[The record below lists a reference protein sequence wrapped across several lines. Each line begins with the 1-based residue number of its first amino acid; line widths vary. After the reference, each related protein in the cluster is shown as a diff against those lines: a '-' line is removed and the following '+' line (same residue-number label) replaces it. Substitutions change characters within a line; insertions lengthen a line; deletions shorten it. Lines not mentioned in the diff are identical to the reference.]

1 MLVLQ
6 VVRELVDRA
15 VASER
20 LPDSQVK
27 QEDLPAVQ
35 QEGNSYS
42 DSLRPSSQAKQE
54 DLLAP
59 KQEGLVGSSSLQPPS
74 EDEQQQLPVHDQGEQ
89 GGLGSVKPLSQAWQQ
104 QLPIAKQEGTT
115 GSVSVKAPTKAE
127 QQGRL
132 KRRLLDWHMANLEFA
147 NATTLHKLSMRSWD
161 QDDPY
166 EVQGSHCFLPGT
178 ELLLSALRRFELKQ
192 QEPLPS

>member
-6 VVRELVDRA
+6 VVQELVDGA

-35 QEGNSYS
+35 REGSPCS
-42 DSLRPSSQAKQE
+42 DSLRPLSRAKQE

-59 KQEGLVGSSSLQPPS
+59 KQEGHAGSSSLLPPIK
-74 EDEQQQLPVHDQGEQ
+74 DEQQQLPAHDQGEQ
-89 GGLGSVKPLSQAWQQ
+89 AVAAGGKPLIPAGQQ
-104 QLPIAKQEGTT
+104 QLPTAKQVGTT
-115 GSVSVKAPTKAE
+115 TSIDVKAPTKAE

-166 EVQGSHCFLPGT
+166 EVQGSHCFLPG
-178 ELLLSALRRFELKQ
+178 KDC
-192 QEPLPS
+192 LPS

>member
-1 MLVLQ
+1 MIVLVLQ
-6 VVRELVDRA
+6 VVRELVDWA
-15 VASER
+15 VASEG

-35 QEGNSYS
+35 QEESSCS
-42 DSLRPSSQAKQE
+42 DSLGPLSQAKQE

-59 KQEGLVGSSSLQPPS
+59 KQEGLAGSSSLRAPMK
-74 EDEQQQLPVHDQGEQ
+74 DEQQQLPPRDQGKQ
-89 GGLGSVKPLSQAWQQ
+89 AGDAGGKPLSQGWQL
-104 QLPIAKQEGTT
+104 QLSTAKQEGTT
-115 GSVSVKAPTKAE
+115 ASVSVKPPTKAE

-166 EVQGSHCFLPGT
+166 EVQGSHCFLPGKG
-178 ELLLSALRRFELKQ
+178 LLLSGFWRV
-192 QEPLPS
+192 

>member
-6 VVRELVDRA
+6 VVRELVDGA

-20 LPDSQVK
+20 LPDRQVK

-35 QEGNSYS
+35 QETSSCS
-42 DSLRPSSQAKQE
+42 DSLRPLSQAKQK

-59 KQEGLVGSSSLQPPS
+59 KQGGLAGSSSLQPPLKN
-74 EDEQQQLPVHDQGEQ
+74 EQQQLAVHDQGDQ
-89 GGLGSVKPLSQAWQQ
+89 VGPRSGKLLSHAWQQ
-104 QLPIAKQEGTT
+104 QLHTAKQEGTT
-115 GSVSVKAPTKAE
+115 GSVSVKAPIKAE

-178 ELLLSALRRFELKQ
+178 ELLLSAFWKFELKQ
-192 QEPLPS
+192 QESLTC